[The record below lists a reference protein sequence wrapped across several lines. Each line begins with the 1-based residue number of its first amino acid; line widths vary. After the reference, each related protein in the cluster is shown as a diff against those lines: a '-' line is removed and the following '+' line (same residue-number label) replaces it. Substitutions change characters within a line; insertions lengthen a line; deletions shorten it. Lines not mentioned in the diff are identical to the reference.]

1 MNENENETDPV
12 LTVWML
18 TLPGLEGARME
29 DNLDRK
35 YLSPEIWPGDWKH
48 FLHANAIVVAAVSE
62 QQARELAATDDCE
75 IWKDPMY
82 ARCRVMHPQEAGVI
96 FMVRSGADNE

>member
-1 MNENENETDPV
+1 MNENEAK

-18 TLPGLEGARME
+18 TLPGMDGARSE
-29 DNLDRK
+29 DELDRN
-35 YLSPEIWPGDWKH
+35 YLNPDVWPGDWKH
-48 FLHANAIVVAAVSE
+48 FQHANGVVVAAVTE
-62 QQARELAATDDCE
+62 EDAREMAATEDCE

-82 ARCRVMHPQEAGVI
+82 SRCRVMQPKEAGVI